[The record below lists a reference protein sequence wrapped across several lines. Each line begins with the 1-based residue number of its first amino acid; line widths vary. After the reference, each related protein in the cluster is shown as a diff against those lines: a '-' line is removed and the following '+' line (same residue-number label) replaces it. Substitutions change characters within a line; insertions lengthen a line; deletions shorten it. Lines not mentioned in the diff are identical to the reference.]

1 MSKSEQNE
9 YKVCDSMIDVADATR
24 SDVANIEGDVELK
37 LVVISL
43 EVAGVVTGS
52 LLELRIPAS
61 VELTELVVRPG
72 SVELVG
78 ESAGEVRGS
87 GTGLEL
93 VSIIGGGVEETI
105 PLSVE
110 VAIAE
115 ATSELR
121 ASLFEDDIPLSVE
134 LVMSLVDK
142 LSEELL
148 ISVELG
154 VAESMLE
161 VLKISVEGSVEEIGL
176 DTKSEDDAIGISTDE
191 DDVIESVSVELVLD
205 MSMLEVTGESVGDVE
220 SLVISGVELVSG
232 SDELESEIVTT
243 SRDEEVCPS
252 VVESIFDE
260 LCMSTEDVD
269 MVGLSEDMSVVIS
282 ELILDTS
289 EKVGDTKEASEVL
302 SDVLGNKLL
311 VIVLEL
317 RSGRSKVVRD
327 EVGSTELLLELII
340 IESIELAE
348 SILDPESVVLGP
360 GSVKLSDNAADE
372 VKAGLKA
379 GVELIIAT
387 DVEPAVGMLLG
398 SMTNNVASRQLPKF
412 GSEDPTKST

>member
-24 SDVANIEGDVELK
+24 SHVANIEGDVELK

-412 GSEDPTKST
+412 GSEDPTKSM

>member
-9 YKVCDSMIDVADATR
+9 YKVCDSIIDVADATR
-24 SDVANIEGDVELK
+24 SDIANIEGDVELK
-37 LVVISL
+37 LVVSSL
-43 EVAGVVTGS
+43 EAAGVVTGL

-61 VELTELVVRPG
+61 VELTRLVLRPG
-72 SVELVG
+72 SVELVE
-78 ESAGEVRGS
+78 ESAGEVKGS

-93 VSIIGGGVEETI
+93 VLIIGGGVEETI

-121 ASLFEDDIPLSVE
+121 VSLFEDDIPLSVE

-161 VLKISVEGSVEEIGL
+161 LLKISVEGSGEEIGL
-176 DTKSEDDAIGISTDE
+176 DTKSEDDVIGMSTNE
-191 DDVIESVSVELVLD
+191 DDVIEFVSVELVLE
-205 MSMLEVTGESVGDVE
+205 MSMLDVTGESVEDVE

-232 SDELESEIVTT
+232 SDELESEVVTT

-269 MVGLSEDMSVVIS
+269 MVGISEDVSVVIS

-289 EKVGDTKEASEVL
+289 EEVGDTKEASELL

-311 VIVLEL
+311 VRALKP
-317 RSGRSKVVRD
+317 RSGSSEVVGD
-327 EVGSTELLLELII
+327 GIGSTELLLELII
-340 IESIELAE
+340 IESVELAE

-379 GVELIIAT
+379 GIELIIAT

-398 SMTNNVASRQLPKF
+398 SMTNNVASRQLPEF
-412 GSEDPTKST
+412 GGEDPTKST